1 MLFKSML
8 IQLIEQLRAGC
19 NFQSDYKCTTLTR
32 KLYFKKNPL
41 TLIHVLRKSKYYK
54 KNLNSMNGSMSLH

>member
-1 MLFKSML
+1 ML

-32 KLYFKKNPL
+32 KLYFLKKTL
-41 TLIHVLRKSKYYK
+41 TLIHVLRKSKY
-54 KNLNSMNGSMSLH
+54 

>member
-32 KLYFKKNPL
+32 KLYLKKTL